1 MDGQKQNSIS
11 TLPTLSQQY
20 LENLFNVYS
29 TNVYGTQQN
38 FFYNLIGTVNMPANL
53 DNSVYSNFTVTSDY
67 MPWPLIAQ
75 KVYNAPALWWLICV
89 TNNIQDPTYFPKA
102 GTVLKVLTPTY
113 VSAVLQQINK
123 S

>member
-20 LENLFNVYS
+20 LENLFNVY
-29 TNVYGTQQN
+29 NDGQN
-38 FFYNLIGTVNMPANL
+38 YFYNLIGTVNIPSNL
-53 DNSVYSNFTVTSDY
+53 DNSVYTNFVVTSDY

-75 KVYNAPALWWLICV
+75 KVYNAPALWWLICC

-113 VSAVLQQINK
+113 VSAILQQINK

>member
-1 MDGQKQNSIS
+1 
-11 TLPTLSQQY
+11 
-20 LENLFNVYS
+20 
-29 TNVYGTQQN
+29 
-38 FFYNLIGTVNMPANL
+38 
-53 DNSVYSNFTVTSDY
+53 

-75 KVYNAPALWWLICV
+75 KVYNAPALWWLICC

-113 VSAVLQQINK
+113 VSAILQQINK